1 MRPKYELMSV
11 VLKTFICLIINYL
24 NYKNPFGTK
33 FLIRNKTKNLM
44 YMQTEKNIVLMY
56 EKSLLMDGICAL
68 LSSQNN
74 MNTTTIHSVEQLQN
88 DNHFDLI
95 IVEMNLECV
104 DELDLARALK
114 KFKCPL
120 LFVSK
125 QFDYE
130 CYKKVIK
137 LGVQGYI
144 TKNSTT
150 EELYTCVQI
159 LLAGGVHYTT
169 EIITHLNN
177 EKNLSKSNLRDRFDS
192 VVKISR
198 REKEIIRFIRK
209 GYQSKK
215 IGEELGISYRTVGK
229 HRENIMKKCNVTNVT
244 ELIYF
249 LQKSD
254 IAI

>member
-1 MRPKYELMSV
+1 
-11 VLKTFICLIINYL
+11 
-24 NYKNPFGTK
+24 
-33 FLIRNKTKNLM
+33 M
-44 YMQTEKNIVLMY
+44 YMQTVKNIVLMY

-74 MNTTTIHSVEQLQN
+74 INTTTVQSLEQLQN
-88 DNHFDLI
+88 EHQMDLI
-95 IVEMNLECV
+95 IVETNLECV
-104 DELDLARALK
+104 DELDLVRGLK
-114 KFKCPL
+114 KLKSPL

-130 CYKKVIK
+130 CYKKVMK

-144 TKNSTT
+144 TKNSSTD
-150 EELYTCVQI
+150 ELFTCVKI
-159 LLAGGVHYTT
+159 VLAGGVHYTT
-169 EIITHLNN
+169 EIISHLNN
-177 EKNLSKSNLRDRFDS
+177 DTNTTKPNLRERFDS
-192 VVKISR
+192 AVKISR

-229 HRENIMKKCNVTNVT
+229 HRENIMKKCKVTNVT

-254 IAI
+254 LAI

>member
-1 MRPKYELMSV
+1 
-11 VLKTFICLIINYL
+11 
-24 NYKNPFGTK
+24 
-33 FLIRNKTKNLM
+33 M
-44 YMQTEKNIVLMY
+44 YMQTVKNIVLMY

-74 MNTTTIHSVEQLQN
+74 INTTTVQSLEQLQN
-88 DNHFDLI
+88 EHQMDLI
-95 IVEMNLECV
+95 IVETNLECV
-104 DELDLARALK
+104 DELDMVRGLK
-114 KFKCPL
+114 KLKSPL

-130 CYKKVIK
+130 CYKKVMK

-144 TKNSTT
+144 TKNSSTD
-150 EELYTCVQI
+150 ELFTCVKI
-159 LLAGGVHYTT
+159 VLAGGVHYTT
-169 EIITHLNN
+169 EIISHLNN
-177 EKNLSKSNLRDRFDS
+177 DTNTTKPNLRERFDS
-192 VVKISR
+192 AVKISR

-229 HRENIMKKCNVTNVT
+229 HRENIMKKCKVTNVT

-254 IAI
+254 LAI

>member
-1 MRPKYELMSV
+1 
-11 VLKTFICLIINYL
+11 
-24 NYKNPFGTK
+24 
-33 FLIRNKTKNLM
+33 
-44 YMQTEKNIVLMY
+44 MQTVKNIVLMY

-74 MNTTTIHSVEQLQN
+74 INTTTVQSLEQLQN
-88 DNHFDLI
+88 EHQMDLI
-95 IVEMNLECV
+95 IVETNLECV
-104 DELDLARALK
+104 DELDLVRGLK
-114 KFKCPL
+114 KLKSPL

-130 CYKKVIK
+130 CYKKVMK

-144 TKNSTT
+144 TKNSSTD
-150 EELYTCVQI
+150 ELFTCVKI
-159 LLAGGVHYTT
+159 VLAGGVHYTT
-169 EIITHLNN
+169 EIISHLNN
-177 EKNLSKSNLRDRFDS
+177 DTNTTKPNLRERFDS
-192 VVKISR
+192 AVKISR

-229 HRENIMKKCNVTNVT
+229 HRENIMKKCKVTNVT

-254 IAI
+254 LAI

>member
-1 MRPKYELMSV
+1 
-11 VLKTFICLIINYL
+11 
-24 NYKNPFGTK
+24 
-33 FLIRNKTKNLM
+33 
-44 YMQTEKNIVLMY
+44 MQTEKNIVLMY

-74 MNTTTIHSVEQLQN
+74 IKTTTVQSLEQLQN
-88 DNHFDLI
+88 EHQMDLI
-95 IVEMNLECV
+95 IVETNLECV
-104 DELDLARALK
+104 DELDMVRGLK
-114 KFKCPL
+114 KLKSPL

-130 CYKKVIK
+130 CYKKVMK

-144 TKNSTT
+144 TKNSSTD
-150 EELYTCVQI
+150 ELYTCIQI
-159 LLAGGVHYTT
+159 ILAGGVHYTT
-169 EIITHLNN
+169 EIISHLNN
-177 EKNLSKSNLRDRFDS
+177 DTNTTKLNLRERFDS
-192 VVKISR
+192 AVKISR

-209 GYQSKK
+209 GFQSKK

-229 HRENIMKKCNVTNVT
+229 HRENIMKKCKVTNVT

-254 IAI
+254 LAI

>member
-1 MRPKYELMSV
+1 
-11 VLKTFICLIINYL
+11 
-24 NYKNPFGTK
+24 
-33 FLIRNKTKNLM
+33 
-44 YMQTEKNIVLMY
+44 MQTVKNIVLMY

-74 MNTTTIHSVEQLQN
+74 INTTTVQSLEQLQN
-88 DNHFDLI
+88 EHQMDLI
-95 IVEMNLECV
+95 IVETNLECV
-104 DELDLARALK
+104 DELDMVRGLK
-114 KFKCPL
+114 KLKSPL

-130 CYKKVIK
+130 CYKKVMK

-144 TKNSTT
+144 TKNSSTD
-150 EELYTCVQI
+150 ELFTCVKI
-159 LLAGGVHYTT
+159 VLAGGVHYTT
-169 EIITHLNN
+169 EIISHLNN
-177 EKNLSKSNLRDRFDS
+177 DTNTTKPNLRERFDS
-192 VVKISR
+192 AVKISR

-229 HRENIMKKCNVTNVT
+229 HRENIMKKCKVTNVT

-254 IAI
+254 LAI

>member
-1 MRPKYELMSV
+1 
-11 VLKTFICLIINYL
+11 
-24 NYKNPFGTK
+24 
-33 FLIRNKTKNLM
+33 M

-74 MNTTTIHSVEQLQN
+74 IKTTTVQSLEQLQN
-88 DNHFDLI
+88 EHQMDLI
-95 IVEMNLECV
+95 IVETNLECV
-104 DELDLARALK
+104 DELDLVRGLK
-114 KFKCPL
+114 KLKSPL

-130 CYKKVIK
+130 CYKKVMK

-144 TKNSTT
+144 TKNSSTD
-150 EELYTCVQI
+150 ELFTCVKI
-159 LLAGGVHYTT
+159 VLAGGVHYTT
-169 EIITHLNN
+169 EIISHLNN
-177 EKNLSKSNLRDRFDS
+177 DTNTTKPNLRERFDS
-192 VVKISR
+192 AVKISR

-229 HRENIMKKCNVTNVT
+229 HRENIMKKCKVTNVT

-254 IAI
+254 LAI